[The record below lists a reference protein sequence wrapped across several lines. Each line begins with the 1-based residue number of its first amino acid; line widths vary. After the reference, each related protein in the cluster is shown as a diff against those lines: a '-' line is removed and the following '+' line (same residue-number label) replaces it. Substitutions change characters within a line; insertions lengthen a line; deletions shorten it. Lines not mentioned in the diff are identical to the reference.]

1 MSDRQRLLL
10 SPYRLPTHHQVYLNE
25 DEMAAW
31 LNGYIVLWHPALLLG
46 GRSPESRFGLRH
58 EQPAAGRAYVMPE
71 SPPQFLPDDWADR
84 VRVAPAGNSGVR
96 GPGPDVAR

>member
-31 LNGYIVLWHPALLLG
+31 LTANADLPQTPKVLALVQRLG
-46 GRSPESRFGLRH
+46 QPVTAALPVQHMLRTG
-58 EQPAAGRAYVMPE
+58 EVFTLERCLYGRA
-71 SPPQFLPDDWADR
+71 A
-84 VRVAPAGNSGVR
+84 A
-96 GPGPDVAR
+96 